1 MVYLEI
7 ALVLFLIV
15 INGFLAISELSVVS
29 ARRARLQAMIK
40 AGNKRAEAALALAE
54 QPGRF
59 LSTVQ
64 IGITLVSVLT
74 GAFSGA
80 KIAHRLAEIMLPLG
94 LSHEANNA
102 VAFAIVVIAITYV
115 TLIIGELVPKH
126 LALRDA
132 ERSASFVARPMMMM
146 SKAAAPAVFVLDAS
160 TRLVLR
166 LLGSKEESEQ
176 AVTDEEIKALV
187 AEAESAGVVEPEERQ
202 MIAGV
207 MRLGDRPVR
216 AVMTPRRDID
226 WIDLNDDEA
235 TIRRVIRAS
244 QHARFPAARGDADEA
259 IGVILGKDLLDAYLD
274 GKPVDPRAF
283 VREAPAVS
291 DSMDALQVLALLK
304 NSPIGI
310 ALVVDE
316 YGHCEG
322 LVTASDILET
332 IVGEFRDAEEPHHQN
347 AVRRQDGSWLLD
359 GTMPADEMADLLN
372 VTVGEDRDYHT
383 VAGFILYG
391 LKHLPQTGETFE
403 RFGWRFEVVDMDGKR
418 VDKVLATRLTS
429 LPKPD

>member
-7 ALVLFLIV
+7 ALVLLLIV
-15 INGFLAISELSVVS
+15 VNGFLAMSELSVVS
-29 ARRARLQAMIK
+29 ARRARLQAMAR
-40 AGNKRAEAALALAE
+40 AGNRRAEAALALAE

-64 IGITLVSVLT
+64 IGITLVGVLA

-80 KIAHRLAEIMLPLG
+80 KIAHRLSVLLMPLG
-94 LSHEANNA
+94 MSEAMADA
-102 VAFAIVVIAITYV
+102 VAFAAVVAAITYL

-132 ERSASFVARPMMMM
+132 ERSASLIARPMMIL
-146 SKAAAPAVFVLDAS
+146 SRAAAPLVFVLDVS

-166 LLGSKEESEQ
+166 LLGSKEESEH
-176 AVTDEEIKALV
+176 AVTDEEIKALI
-187 AEAESAGVVEPEERQ
+187 AEAESAGVVEPEERR

-216 AVMTPRRDID
+216 AVMTPRHDID

-235 TIRRVIRAS
+235 TIRREIRES
-244 QHARFPAARGDADEA
+244 QHSRFPAARGDADEA
-259 IGVILGKDLLDAYLD
+259 IGVILAKDLLDAYLD

-283 VREAPAVS
+283 VREAPAIP
-291 DSMDALQVLALLK
+291 DSMDALHVLELLK

-322 LVTASDILET
+322 IVTASDILQA
-332 IVGEFRDAEEPHHQN
+332 IVGEFRDVEEPQHQN
-347 AVRRQDGSWLLD
+347 AVRRPDGSWLLD
-359 GTMPADEMADLLN
+359 GAMPADEMADLLN
-372 VTVGEDRDYHT
+372 VALGEDRDYHT
-383 VAGFILYG
+383 VAGFMLYG
-391 LKHLPQTGETFE
+391 LKRVPRTGETFD

-418 VDKVLATRLTS
+418 VDKVMAQRLPTRRAG
-429 LPKPD
+429 

>member
-7 ALVLFLIV
+7 ALVLLLIV
-15 INGFLAISELSVVS
+15 VNGFLALSELSVVS
-29 ARRARLQAMIK
+29 ARRARLQAM
-40 AGNKRAEAALALAE
+40 ARTGNRRAEAALSLAE

-64 IGITLVSVLT
+64 IGITLVGVLA

-80 KIAHRLAEIMLPLG
+80 KIAGRLAEVLTPLG
-94 LSHEANNA
+94 MSPAATNA
-102 VAFAIVVIAITYV
+102 VAFAAVVAVITYL

-132 ERSASFVARPMMMM
+132 ERSASVIARPMILL
-146 SKAAAPAVFVLDAS
+146 SKVASPAVYVLDAS
-160 TRLVLR
+160 TRIVLR
-166 LLGSKEESEQ
+166 LLGSKEESEK
-176 AVTDEEIKALV
+176 AVTDEEIKALI
-187 AEAESAGVVEPEERQ
+187 AEAESAGVVEPEERR

-216 AVMTPRRDID
+216 AVMTPRHDID

-235 TIRRVIRAS
+235 TIRREIRES
-244 QHARFPAARGDADEA
+244 QHTRFPAARGDADEA

-283 VREAPAVS
+283 VRETPAVP
-291 DSMDALQVLALLK
+291 DTMDALQVLELLK
-304 NSPIGI
+304 KSPIGI

-332 IVGEFRDAEEPHHQN
+332 IVGSFRDVEEPHQQN
-347 AVRRQDGSWLLD
+347 AVRRQDGSWLLE
-359 GTMPADEMADLLN
+359 GSMPADEMAELLN
-372 VTVGEDRDYHT
+372 LTFGEDRDYHT
-383 VAGFILYG
+383 VAGFMLYG
-391 LKHLPQTGETFE
+391 LQHLPRTGETFD
-403 RFGWRFEVVDMDGKR
+403 RYGWRFEVVDMDGKR
-418 VDKVLATRLTS
+418 VDKVLATRLPTRRAA
-429 LPKPD
+429 